1 MERLECVSV
10 FCLCGALVV
19 VACQKNQDSGNHSR
33 VGEKDKDWVVPG
45 SKVSILDVRRN
56 YTVYFVVAY

>member
-1 MERLECVSV
+1 M
-10 FCLCGALVV
+10 V

-33 VGEKDKDWVVPG
+33 VGEKYKDWVVPG

-56 YTVYFVVAY
+56 DTVYFVVAH